1 MIRSASVKEEAR
13 VHAAASGMLNAA
25 TVTQVLL
32 LRLQWP
38 RPPHNL
44 IAAVLPAAL
53 RTLQDAGTAIMTAE
67 PEQQSAA
74 LRHLRCAS
82 SSWEET
88 HLSQREP
95 HDTLLES
102 QCLFWT
108 KSESITNTLHTRYS
122 RQILLSGSVHAAEWA
137 WCISRHD
144 GGLTFRTYAPC
155 STVHCTPTVQHW
167 RSVCCRSSTTHPV
180 ESSDSIIL

>member
-1 MIRSASVKEEAR
+1 M
-13 VHAAASGMLNAA
+13 HAAASGMLNAA

-32 LRLQWP
+32 WRLQWP
-38 RPPHNL
+38 RPPHSL

-74 LRHLRCAS
+74 LGHLRCAS
-82 SSWEET
+82 SSCAET
-88 HLSQREP
+88 LLSQREP

-108 KSESITNTLHTRYS
+108 KSESIMNTLRTRYS
-122 RQILLSGSVHAAEWA
+122 RQILLSGSGYSPA
-137 WCISRHD
+137 
-144 GGLTFRTYAPC
+144 
-155 STVHCTPTVQHW
+155 
-167 RSVCCRSSTTHPV
+167 RSGCFMQQNGPGAFLGMVV
-180 ESSDSIIL
+180 A